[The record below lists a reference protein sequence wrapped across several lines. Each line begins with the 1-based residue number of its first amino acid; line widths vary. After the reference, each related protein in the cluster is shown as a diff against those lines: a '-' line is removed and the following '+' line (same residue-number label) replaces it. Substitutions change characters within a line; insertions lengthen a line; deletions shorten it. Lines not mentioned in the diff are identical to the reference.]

1 MRLAKEATIMSR
13 LQWIIA
19 LSSAV
24 VAAAAQASFDT
35 LKVEQVYSN
44 ADGTVQFVVLH
55 ESAGM
60 NGQNL
65 LMDHTFTTTRNG
77 VTKTFIFPKDLPGGS
92 CGGYI
97 CMSSPTAGKRVL
109 LATQGFAALGL
120 VTPDYVIPNGFL
132 ATDGAT
138 VIYASLPENL
148 FPQARMTFATL
159 PIDGVTALAQGGAMV
174 PNAPTN
180 FAGATASLVALPVT
194 AVEFYRAATDHYFIS
209 ALQPDID
216 ALDSGRFS
224 GWVRTLLSFKVFPTQ
239 AAGGAGANPVCRFYI
254 PPQHGDSHFFSA
266 DPVVEC
272 ANVLAK
278 ILTDPNYSGYVY
290 EIPNAFY
297 IALPDKMTGACPM
310 GTVPVYRVWNQ
321 RIDSNHR
328 YTTDRSV
335 RDAMVAKNYV
345 AEGYGPDMVIMCAP
359 A

>member
-1 MRLAKEATIMSR
+1 MTATLRWMLAIFLT
-13 LQWIIA
+13 L
-19 LSSAV
+19 
-24 VAAAAQASFDT
+24 VASHAGASFHT
-35 LKVEQVYSN
+35 FVINEIYSN
-44 ADGTVQFVVLH
+44 ADGTVQYVELR
-55 ESAGM
+55 EAAGFG
-60 NGQNL
+60 GQNL
-65 LMDHTFTTTRNG
+65 LAGLTLTSTHGG
-77 VTKTFIFPKDLPGGS
+77 VTKTFFFPGNIP
-92 CGGYI
+92 
-97 CMSSPTAGKRVL
+97 PNTALKRVL
-109 LATQGFAALGL
+109 IATQGFAALGL

-138 VIYASLPENL
+138 VIYASLPG
-148 FPQARMTFATL
+148 QARMTYATL
-159 PIDGVTALAQGGAMV
+159 PIDGVTALTQSGAMV

-194 AVEFYRAATDHYFIS
+194 AVEFYRAVTDHYFIS

-216 ALDSGRFS
+216 ALDSGRFA

-272 ANVLAK
+272 ASVLAK
-278 ILTDPNYSGYVY
+278 ILTDPNFSGYVY
-290 EIPNAFY
+290 ETPDAFY

-310 GTVPVYRVWNQ
+310 GTIPVYRVWNQ

-328 YTTDRSV
+328 YTADRSV
-335 RDAMVAKNYV
+335 RDAMVMKNYI
-345 AEGYGPDMVIMCAP
+345 AEGYGPDIVIMCAP

>member
-1 MRLAKEATIMSR
+1 MSR

-19 LSSAV
+19 LSSVV
-24 VAAAAQASFDT
+24 VATAAQASYPT
-35 LKVEQVYSN
+35 LKIEQVYSN

-55 ESAGM
+55 ESEGM

-65 LMDHTFTTTRNG
+65 LMDRTFTTTRNG

-92 CGGYI
+92 CDGYG
-97 CMSSPTAGKRVL
+97 CMASPTAGKRVL
-109 LATQGFAALGL
+109 LATQGFVALGL
-120 VTPDYVIPNGFL
+120 VSPDYTLPNEFI

-138 VIYASLPENL
+138 INFAGVDFMTYASLP
-148 FPQARMTFATL
+148 T
-159 PIDGVTALAQGGAMV
+159 DGVSALRRDGTIG
-174 PNAPTN
+174 PNVATTFN
-180 FAGATASLVALPVT
+180 NSTASVPALPVT
-194 AVEFYRAATDHYFIS
+194 AVEYYRAVTDHYFIS

-216 ALDSGRFS
+216 ALDSGRFA

-239 AAGGAGANPVCRFYI
+239 ATGGAGANPVCRFYI

-278 ILTDPNYSGYVY
+278 IPTDPNYSGYVY
-290 EIPNAFY
+290 ETPNAFY
-297 IALPDKMTGACPM
+297 IALPDKTTGACPM
-310 GTVPVYRVWNQ
+310 GTIPVYRVWNQ
-321 RIDSNHR
+321 RADSNHR
-328 YTTDRSV
+328 YTTDRTV

-345 AEGYGPDMVIMCAP
+345 AEGYGPDIVIMCAP